1 MTTANLNRRRLGT
14 VLLLVGLLLLVVGG
28 VYMVR
33 SQAQGAA
40 LRAELAAN
48 APPAADA
55 SATPR
60 PVAAVTLTATRV
72 APATATR
79 SEPTAMLASATE
91 ERATSTATTTASPY
105 SPPVATETASP
116 SPTEPAVEAAAPAA
130 APAPAERQV
139 PVRLVI
145 PDLKIDTAVV
155 PMGWR
160 VVETQSGPVSEWVIP
175 QNEAGHHI
183 NSAALGEPGNLVVSG
198 HNNIYG
204 EVFKPISLA
213 WDNDTR
219 VKVDDFTDR
228 SDLLNGRTIELYD
241 ETGVRYE
248 YVVREFYRLKDTGVS
263 YAQRIANGSYILP
276 TEDTRLTLVT
286 CWPPTNNTHRLILIA
301 EPVQ

>member
-1 MTTANLNRRRLGT
+1 MTTANPNRRTLGT

-40 LRAELAAN
+40 LRAGWPRTPAHGGVSHASTGRGCHIDCNASLPLLRRAAG
-48 APPAADA
+48 PPA
-55 SATPR
+55 
-60 PVAAVTLTATRV
+60 TL
-72 APATATR
+72 APATGA
-79 SEPTAMLASATE
+79 
-91 ERATSTATTTASPY
+91 RATSTATASPA
-105 SPPVATETASP
+105 STPTATATASP

-145 PDLKIDTAVV
+145 ADLKIDTAVV

-183 NSAALGEPGNLVVSG
+183 NSAALGEPGNLVISG
-198 HNNIYG
+198 HNNIFG

-241 ETGVRYE
+241 AAGARYE

-263 YAQRIANGSYILP
+263 FAQRIANGSYILP

>member
-1 MTTANLNRRRLGT
+1 MTTVNPNRRTLGT
-14 VLLLVGLLLLVVGG
+14 ILLLVGLLLLVVGG

-48 APPAADA
+48 APAADA
-55 SATPR
+55 SATP
-60 PVAAVTLTATRV
+60 PSAAVVPVTATRV
-72 APATATR
+72 SAATATR
-79 SEPTAMLASATE
+79 GEPTTTLAPVTE
-91 ERATSTATTTASPY
+91 ARATSTATASPE
-105 SPPVATETASP
+105 STPTATATANP
-116 SPTEPAVEAAAPAA
+116 SPTEPAAESPAAVPVA
-130 APAPAERQV
+130 APAPAERRP

-145 PDLKIDTAVV
+145 ADLRIDTPVV

-160 VVETQSGPVSEWVIP
+160 VVDTQNGPVSEWVIP

-183 NSAALGEPGNLVVSG
+183 NSAALGEPGNLVISG

-204 EVFKPISLA
+204 QVFRAISLA

-219 VKVDDFTDR
+219 QKVDDVTDR
-228 SDLLNGRTIELYD
+228 SDLLNGRAIELYD
-241 ETGVRYE
+241 ETGARYE

-276 TEDTRLTLVT
+276 TADTRLTLVT

>member
-1 MTTANLNRRRLGT
+1 MTTANPNRRTLGT

-48 APPAADA
+48 APATAEV

-60 PVAAVTLTATRV
+60 PAAAVTLTATRV

-79 SEPTAMLASATE
+79 SEPTATLAPATE
-91 ERATSTATTTASPY
+91 ARATSTATASPA
-105 SPPVATETASP
+105 STPTATATASP

-145 PDLKIDTAVV
+145 ADLKIDTAVV

-241 ETGVRYE
+241 AAGARYE

-263 YAQRIANGSYILP
+263 FAQRIANGSYILP